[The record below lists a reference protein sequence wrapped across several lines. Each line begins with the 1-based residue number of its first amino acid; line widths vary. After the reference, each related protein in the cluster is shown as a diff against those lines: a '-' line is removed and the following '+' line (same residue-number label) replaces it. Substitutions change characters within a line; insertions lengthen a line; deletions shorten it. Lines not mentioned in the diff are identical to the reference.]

1 MKLSPISLAVLPLL
15 TVFTANAAV
24 YQIVELD
31 TTKTV
36 RSTSGVAITM
46 QGDVIVNGSTLL
58 DFELDLTEIDFD
70 SDAIK
75 ALLTETQLADAK
87 NGNIDST
94 VKSILINYVA
104 STAGMDRQPV
114 GSLRVIRQTQNGLVE
129 QVVLRDINNTKGNN
143 EFAYAVNNLGQIAG
157 IASAPT
163 TKVTF
168 TPTIVRGENEPEP
181 EIPVIPQ
188 PFTVWVPEPGYQL
201 GYVADGVNRIT
212 LPPLFTELGGGMSVA
227 QAINNNGIVAGFTSV
242 GASDALKTT
251 INTTCNGNSQPIQY
265 CLNTQMLARGI
276 GLGSMLSQVTLYGTV
291 EGVSQGYQ
299 ERAAL
304 WQLSDNSTAYV
315 LRTFGFLGEGGTGDA
330 AAISEEYSAPFYY
343 SRASA
348 INDSNIA
355 VGHSLYSDTKR
366 KISIYDN
373 LGFESKRIYAA
384 PHATV
389 FNGEDVTGFINSEEW
404 LASVAVDINNQN
416 LITGYALKNINSA
429 VRNRLFIYDLN
440 TATLKFPMGFFNS
453 SGTEPR
459 ALNNSGQIV
468 GRAEVIVGG
477 TTTRRYHG
485 FIYEHATASF
495 RDLNDLVGCQA
506 PTIVDATAI
515 NDDGEILATALVRR
529 PLLSLSGQEQKAE
542 DGTVIMQEQATAVKL
557 RPIANGSPENCN
569 ADEERYER
577 KSGSFSLFWLMLLG
591 ALPLA
596 RRR

>member
-265 CLNTQMLARGI
+265 CLNTQMASRAPNI
-276 GLGSMLSQVTLYGTV
+276 VAMLSNILVVDTIADFS
-291 EGVSQGYQ
+291 EGYQ

-304 WQLSDNSTAYV
+304 WQLTDDGSAFVT
-315 LRTFGFLGEGGTGDA
+315 RTFGFLGEKGTGNIA
-330 AAISEEYSAPFYY
+330 AASEEYPAPTYY

-355 VGHSLYSDTKR
+355 VGHSLFSDSNR
-366 KISIYDN
+366 IIRYFDGG
-373 LGFESKRIYAA
+373 LEFKRIYAA
-384 PHATV
+384 PHATI
-389 FNGEDVTGFINSEEW
+389 FNGDEVTGFINSDEW
-404 LASVAVDINNQN
+404 LASIAVGINNQN
-416 LITGYALKNINSA
+416 LITGYAMKRFNGI
-429 VRNRLFIYDLN
+429 VRDRLYTYDMN
-440 TATLKFPMGFFNS
+440 TGTLKFPDGFFAS
-453 SGTEPR
+453 SGTEPK
-459 ALNNSGQIV
+459 ALNNRGQIV
-468 GRAEVIVGG
+468 GRAEIMVAG
-477 TTTRRYHG
+477 TTTRRHRA
-485 FIYEHATASF
+485 FIYDHTANSF
-495 RDLNDLVGCQA
+495 SDLNDLVGCQA
-506 PTIVDATAI
+506 PTLVDATAI

-529 PLLSLSGQEQKAE
+529 PLLNLSGQEQKAE